1 MTARPR
7 TRRIAPAAALAT
19 ALTAALVIVAGA
31 SPAAA
36 ASDHLRYDGASL
48 NMARVPAQVVTIDAL
63 SATPA
68 SSATYLVGSKI
79 VGQDTTL
86 VPNGSSWLASTEVDL
101 TGLHGVT
108 QLTVRFQTGKS
119 SRKVWKFFRAIPP
132 AAPTG
137 PAAGAAPSTVVPLPD
152 TSRTGV
158 PAGTTLTPSGALS
171 IWRAGTVVDGLDVAG
186 CVNVRASD
194 VVIRN
199 TRIRCA
205 HPTSGVAVLLGGG
218 AKNLTL
224 EGVEVDG
231 LGVSQVCVGWGDY
244 TLRRVD
250 LHGCADGARF
260 GHRVLIEDSW
270 VHDLASIGTLHSDA
284 LQTTSASD
292 VVVRRST
299 LDARSPAGN
308 FGNAALMLGSETG
321 SRTVTRVLV
330 EGNHLD
336 GGNYALNVRGDINA
350 SGVVIRDNSFG
361 DATRFGPVLTPARVP
376 LGSGNVYSATGGPV
390 GVVAP

>member
-7 TRRIAPAAALAT
+7 ARRIAPAAALA
-19 ALTAALVIVAGA
+19 AVLVTIAGA

-36 ASDHLRYDGASL
+36 ASDFLRYDGASL

-63 SATPA
+63 STTPA
-68 SSATYLVGSKI
+68 SSATYSIGSQ
-79 VGQDTTL
+79 VLGQDTT
-86 VPNGSSWLASTEVDL
+86 VVQEGDSWLASTEVDL
-101 TGLHGVT
+101 TGFHGLT
-108 QLTVRFQTGKS
+108 ELTVKFQTGKS
-119 SRKVWKFFRAIPP
+119 SRRVWKFFRAIPP
-132 AAPTG
+132 PPSGNSSPDAPPVSG
-137 PAAGAAPSTVVPLPD
+137 VPLPD
-152 TSRTGV
+152 TSLTGV
-158 PAGTTLTPSGALS
+158 PSGTTLTPSGALS
-171 IWRAGTVVDGLDVAG
+171 IWRAGTVVDGLDVQG

-194 VVIRN
+194 VTIRN
-199 TRIRCA
+199 TRIRCDG
-205 HPTSGVAVLLGGG
+205 PSSGVAVLLGGG

-231 LGVSQVCVGWGDY
+231 LGTTPVCVGWGDY

-270 VHDLASIGTLHSDA
+270 VHDLARIGTLHSDA

-292 VVVRRST
+292 VVIRRST
-299 LDARSPAGN
+299 LDAREPDGKFA
-308 FGNAALMLGSETG
+308 NAALMLGSETG
-321 SRTVTRVLV
+321 SRIVTRLIV

-336 GGNYALNVRGDINA
+336 GGNYALNVRGDINV

-361 DATRFGPVLTPARVP
+361 DSTRFGSVLTPAQVP
-376 LGSGNVYSATGGPV
+376 LGTGNVYAATGGPV
-390 GVVAP
+390 RVVAP